1 MKYQEDSLH
10 IFGENTTPASIHNI
24 TMLESIEMPSHKI
37 EANRY
42 STKMWHHSRLIT
54 CQNAPKVKHVD

>member
-37 EANRY
+37 EAIDI
-42 STKMWHHSRLIT
+42 L
-54 CQNAPKVKHVD
+54 PKCGTIQD